1 MVEKPKAFVH
11 VVEGG
16 VPTLNG
22 SPKALIHLIASLL
35 CTMLQRDPS
44 LWDCAQDEVF
54 AAFKQNESTGRTILR
69 WVNYIAKGIIVA
81 LALFGSV
88 CLGVMLAK

>member
-44 LWDCAQDEVF
+44 QWNFAQDEVF
-54 AAFKQNESTGRTILR
+54 AAFKRNESTGRTILR

-88 CLGVMLAK
+88 CLGMLLSR

>member
-11 VVEGG
+11 AVDGG
-16 VPTLNG
+16 MPTLNG

-44 LWDCAQDEVF
+44 QWDFAQDEVF

-81 LALFGSV
+81 LAMYGSV
-88 CLGVMLAK
+88 MLGIALSR